1 MDGIYYLRSMKCV
14 VQINFEYQLLLEQC
28 ECARFLMFFS
38 FFGYLFQ
45 SYCVLLS
52 KQLSQHGLVKG
63 TIGKSL
69 EPSSLDDFSNEQL
82 QQLLALKIETA
93 KQKV

>member
-1 MDGIYYLRSMKCV
+1 MFRLHYGLPQDVRIIGD
-14 VQINFEYQLLLEQC
+14 EYIREEFRRHKNANREQVLT
-28 ECARFLMFFS
+28 FLKEWT
-38 FFGYLFQ
+38 